1 MEKLPPSNLLTNLFI
16 TKMCSELSGIPNQSI
31 DLNTKIEYFI
41 QALSIVQEN
50 QSLSPVALLSLLAE
64 SNCSQFLAAA
74 VMEFMGH
81 NVEFDER
88 FLLVSDRQQK
98 TDLL

>member
-1 MEKLPPSNLLTNLFI
+1 
-16 TKMCSELSGIPNQSI
+16 
-31 DLNTKIEYFI
+31 
-41 QALSIVQEN
+41 
-50 QSLSPVALLSLLAE
+50 LSPVALLSLLAE

-81 NVEFDER
+81 NVKFDER